1 MKKLIAF
8 LLCLCL
14 VLSGCG
20 ASTAETRPETT
31 EATPTTVA
39 TEAPT
44 EAPTNAST
52 ETIAALEGTIAET
65 VVYDDGTFKLTA
77 KEIDYSDKYNI
88 KIKLLAE
95 NNSDK
100 TVSFLGSNF
109 SINGITMYCSFYCEV

>member
-1 MKKLIAF
+1 MKKVIAF

-20 ASTAETRPETT
+20 ASTAETQPETT

-77 KEIDYSDKYNI
+77 KEIGYSDKYNI
-88 KIKLLAE
+88 KIKLLSE
-95 NNSDK
+95 NILIYHNS
-100 TVSFLGSNF
+100 VQ
-109 SINGITMYCSFYCEV
+109 

>member
-1 MKKLIAF
+1 MKKMIAF

-20 ASTAETRPETT
+20 ASTAETQPETT

-44 EAPTNAST
+44 EAPTEAA
-52 ETIAALEGTIAET
+52 AALEGTIEET

-77 KEIDYSDKYNI
+77 KEIDYSDKYQG
-88 KIKLLAE
+88 KVPCRE
-95 NNSDK
+95 
-100 TVSFLGSNF
+100 
-109 SINGITMYCSFYCEV
+109 